1 MSRLRGG
8 WAAAV
13 LGNSRRCVGNGAA
26 GHIEMGLKARV
37 YHRDPEDNIIPFYV
51 ELDLMKD
58 EAFEALP
65 ARPWQ
70 KSNLPS

>member
-1 MSRLRGG
+1 
-8 WAAAV
+8 
-13 LGNSRRCVGNGAA
+13 
-26 GHIEMGLKARV
+26 MGLKARV

-58 EAFEALP
+58 EAFEALA